1 MSTPLKFIRPR
12 NLNESR
18 ILSWF
23 SKKNAHHS
31 VENARIQG
39 LNVGFNSDENQ
50 DIILEQLHVLAK
62 ETDTSLKHIAIA
74 QQIHSNHVKVV
85 TKGGIYPDTDAFV
98 SSTLGISLLIQVAD
112 CGAVLLGDATN
123 QVIGA
128 AHAGWRG
135 AQKGIVRKT
144 VESMLEIGAEISSI
158 EAYIS
163 PCISVDAFEVG
174 QEVANLFPEQFV
186 EKNKNTKPYVD
197 LKGYIFGQLVSI
209 GILNSH
215 IVMDTGCTFNDQSD
229 FYSYRREA
237 NKAGRM
243 AAVIKLNEIG

>member
-1 MSTPLKFIRPR
+1 M
-12 NLNESR
+12 
-18 ILSWF
+18 
-23 SKKNAHHS
+23 
-31 VENARIQG
+31 
-39 LNVGFNSDENQ
+39 
-50 DIILEQLHVLAK
+50 
-62 ETDTSLKHIAIA
+62 
-74 QQIHSNHVKVV
+74 

-112 CGAVLLGDATN
+112 CGAVLLGDSTN

-144 VESMLEIGAEISSI
+144 VESMLELGAEISSI

-174 QEVANLFPEQFV
+174 QDVADLFPEQFV
-186 EKNKNTKPYVD
+186 EKNKNTRPHVD
-197 LKGYIFGQLVSI
+197 LKGYIFGQLVSM
-209 GILNSH
+209 GILKSH
-215 IVMDTGCTFNDQSD
+215 IVMDTGCTFNDEND

-237 NKAGRM
+237 KKAGRM